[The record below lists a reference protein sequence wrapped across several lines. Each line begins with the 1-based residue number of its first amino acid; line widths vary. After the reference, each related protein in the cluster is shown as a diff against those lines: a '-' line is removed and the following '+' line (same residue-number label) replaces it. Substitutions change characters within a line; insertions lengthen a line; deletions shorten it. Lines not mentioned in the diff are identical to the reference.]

1 MDRPTTYP
9 RCECSGQGRRL
20 RHALLL
26 AVTDLR
32 EDGRRT
38 FAMPR
43 IAGGYAGAFAQ
54 PAWHPGNVDA
64 GDALKSGTAVIMS
77 AAMQNV
83 VREFLGARIPIFA
96 H

>member
-9 RCECSGQGRRL
+9 RCECSGRGRRL
-20 RHALLL
+20 RQALLG

-32 EDGRRT
+32 QDGRRT
-38 FAMPR
+38 LAVPR

-54 PAWHPGNVDA
+54 LAWHPGNVDA
-64 GDALKSGTAVIMS
+64 GDALKSGTAVIVS
-77 AAMQNV
+77 AAIQNV
-83 VREFLGARIPIFA
+83 VREFFGARIPIFA